1 MARRK
6 KSTVIED
13 LYEITAV
20 LPWWVGALLAI
31 IAYII
36 LHRYAIAEV
45 PTTAVPG
52 QIGHMVVDQVT
63 KMLAVYGQ
71 YILPLVFIAGAIAS
85 FLGRRK
91 REELV
96 LVTGRDSSG
105 NTLRSLSW
113 QEFEL
118 LVGEAFRMR
127 GYSVSETGGG
137 GADGGIDLMLKKG
150 GELFLVQCKQWR
162 AFKVSVNIVR
172 ELYGVMAAQGA
183 TGGFVVTSG
192 SFTEDAKSF
201 AKGRNIELIDG
212 SELSRMIEKAKT
224 ARSIQ
229 QPQADISPKIFD
241 AAKPEI
247 IPATPSCP
255 KCGGAM
261 VKRIAKQG
269 ANTGNAF
276 WGCSAFP
283 KCRGVRAID

>member
-6 KSTVIED
+6 KSSVIED

-31 IAYII
+31 IAYVI
-36 LHRYAIAEV
+36 LHRYAIAEAQ
-45 PTTAVPG
+45 TTAVPG
-52 QIGHMVVDQVT
+52 QIGQMVVGQMT
-63 KMLAVYGQ
+63 KMLAAYGQ
-71 YILPLVFIAGAIAS
+71 YILPLVFIAGAITS

-118 LVGEAFRMR
+118 LVGEAFRMK

-150 GELFLVQCKQWR
+150 GEIFLVQCKQWR

-192 SFTEDAKSF
+192 TFTEDAKSF

-212 SELSRMIEKAKT
+212 SGLSRMIEKAKT
-224 ARSIQ
+224 ARSM
-229 QPQADISPKIFD
+229 QPQADISSRILD
-241 AAKPEI
+241 TVKPEAI
-247 IPATPSCP
+247 ATNPSCP

-269 ANTGNAF
+269 ANAGNAF

-283 KCRGVRAID
+283 KCRGVRAIN